1 MTAGKREADANAAE
15 TQEASNPREMTG
27 AEMVIQALIDQGVES
42 IFGYPGG
49 AVLPI
54 YDELFQQ
61 DKVQHVL
68 VRHEQGAGHAA
79 EGYARST
86 GKVGVMLVTSGPGA
100 TNAVTPLQDALMDS
114 IPLVCISGQVPT
126 TLIGSDA
133 FQECDTIGITRPCTK
148 HNWLVKDVNDLA
160 RILHEAF
167 HVASTGRPGPVVV
180 DIPKDIQFAKGIYT
194 PPETAPRTSYR
205 PVLDGNAQAISDAVR
220 LLVNAKKPV
229 IYSGGGV
236 INSGPAAS
244 RLLRE
249 LVEISNFP
257 ITSTLMGLG
266 AYPASGKNW
275 LGMLGM
281 HGTYEANMSMH
292 DCDVMLCVG
301 ARFDDRITGRL
312 NAFSPNSKKIHID
325 IDPSSINKN
334 VRVDVPIIGDVAH
347 VLEDIV
353 RQFRASERKPE
364 KQAIS
369 AWWEQIDR
377 WRSRNSLAYAPNRD
391 VIMPQYAIQRLYELT
406 KDRKTYITTEV
417 GQHQMWA
424 AQFYGFEEPNR
435 WLTSGG
441 LGTMGYGL
449 PAALGV
455 QIAHPDALVI
465 DIAGDAS
472 IQMCIQEMSAAIQHN
487 APIKIFILNNQYM
500 GMVRQWQQL
509 LHGNRLS
516 HSYTE
521 AMPDFVKLA
530 EAYGAHGIRCEKPGD
545 LDAAIQEM
553 IDIDKPVIFD
563 CRVANL
569 ANCFPMIPSGKA
581 HNEMLLPDEATDEAV
596 ANAIDAK
603 GRALV

>member
-1 MTAGKREADANAAE
+1 MTGQALERQSHEAAIN
-15 TQEASNPREMTG
+15 QMTG
-27 AEMVIQALIDQGVES
+27 AEMVVQALKDNGVEHV
-42 IFGYPGG
+42 FGYPGG

-61 DKVQHVL
+61 EDVQHIL

-86 GKVGVMLVTSGPGA
+86 GKAGVMLVTSGPGA

-114 IPLVCISGQVPT
+114 VPLVCITGQVPT
-126 TLIGSDA
+126 SLIGSDA
-133 FQECDTIGITRPCTK
+133 FQECDTVGITRPCTK
-148 HNWLVKDVNDLA
+148 HNWLVRDVNELA
-160 RILHEAF
+160 RVLHEAF
-167 HVASTGRPGPVVV
+167 HVAQTGRPGPVVV
-180 DIPKDIQFAKGIYT
+180 DIPKDVQFAKGAYT
-194 PPETAPRTSYR
+194 SPQMVPRTSYHPR
-205 PVLDGNAQAISDAVR
+205 VQGDQEQIKRAIQLMAG
-220 LLVNAKKPV
+220 AKKPI

-236 INSGPAAS
+236 INAGPEAS
-244 RLLRE
+244 HLLRE
-249 LVEISNFP
+249 LVELTGFP

-281 HGTYEANMSMH
+281 HGTFEANMAMH
-292 DCDVMLCVG
+292 DCDVMLCIG

-312 NAFSPNSKKIHID
+312 DAFSPNSRKIHID

-334 VRVDVPIIGDVAH
+334 VPVEVPILGDCGR
-347 VLEDIV
+347 VLEDLV
-353 RQFRASERKPE
+353 RLWRASANADKAGLQPWWAQIE
-364 KQAIS
+364 K
-369 AWWEQIDR
+369 
-377 WRSRNSLAYAPNRD
+377 WRARDSLAYKPSDD
-391 VIMPQYAIQRLYELT
+391 VIMPQYAVQRLYELT
-406 KDRKTYITTEV
+406 KEHDVYITTEV

-424 AQFYGFEEPNR
+424 AQHFGFEAPNR
-435 WLTSGG
+435 WMTSGG

-472 IQMCIQEMSAAIQHN
+472 VLMTMQEMSAAVQHR

-521 AMPDFVKLA
+521 ALPDFVKLA
-530 EAYGAHGIRCEKPGD
+530 EAYGGHGIRCEKPAD
-545 LDAAIQEM
+545 LDDAIREM
-553 IDIDKPVIFD
+553 IEVDLPVIFD

-603 GRALV
+603 GRSLV